1 MPPLAK
7 KRRTSTPNSSPA
19 KLSAKAKGKRKASAP
34 TAAPSP
40 SPRRRP
46 RLHRPADSDD
56 SASDSED
63 DYRDDHDLNNAST
76 TFVTAS
82 AGDAYLLYSTQPS
95 QTTDTLLSTSID
107 PAFTLSSYAT
117 ALSHFDSL
125 EHAAFRG
132 QRDLSQAR
140 VQRLEARFPKW
151 RWEMQQGF
159 NILLTGLGSKRTVL
173 NGFAEQARKT
183 GHIVVVNGFDTAS
196 AMADIVTALEDL
208 VRLQGEGNEPEEMNA
223 TPKKRARGN
232 QAKDSPTKRGKVGAP
247 SHSAPSTTAYRS
259 ARPVPALES
268 RVRKLC
274 TVLSPRSMSTAKAS
288 PPIFLV
294 IHSLDAPSLRLTK
307 HLSLLALLAAQPR
320 IHLIASIDHVRAPL
334 LFPTA
339 LATARPLHASISS
352 VRNRTTEPPDTTHLR
367 AFTFLY
373 YDAST
378 LLPYTREVLSQG
390 HLSKLLPPSIFPP
403 LSSSL
408 DPTASSLAQS
418 TTHVLASVTERAK
431 RLFNMLGRQQVA
443 VGEMLT
449 REVERGMR
457 LDAREGDKA
466 PVVAMSLATFKT
478 LATDALI
485 ATHPDQV
492 DGLLSEFKDHGVV
505 RSSTVAPEIVEGV
518 NDDDE
523 ELEGAGGGGSAEWVW
538 IPLGREALEEVL
550 EELGI
555 DE

>member
-1 MPPLAK
+1 MPPVAK
-7 KRRTSTPNSSPA
+7 KRKTSTPKSSPA
-19 KLSAKAKGKRKASAP
+19 KLSAKAKGKR

-46 RLHRPADSDD
+46 RPHHPANSDD
-56 SASDSED
+56 SASDPQD
-63 DYRDDHDLNNAST
+63 DYQDDHDFNDEPA
-76 TFVTAS
+76 TFVSAS

-95 QTTDTLLSTSID
+95 KTTDTLLSTSID

-125 EHAAFRG
+125 EHDAFQA
-132 QRDLSQAR
+132 QRDLSRAR
-140 VQRLEARFPKW
+140 IHRLEARFPKW

-173 NGFAEQARKT
+173 NGFAEQARKQ
-183 GHIVVVNGFDTAS
+183 GNVVVVNGYDTAS
-196 AMADIVTALEDL
+196 AMADVVTALEDL
-208 VRLQGEGNEPEEMNA
+208 VRLQGGPSAEENDDDEMNA
-223 TPKKRARGN
+223 TPRKRARGK
-232 QAKDSPTKRGKVGAP
+232 QAKSSPTKRGTAGGP
-247 SHSAPSTTAYRS
+247 SQSAPSATAYRS
-259 ARPVPALES
+259 ARPVSALES

-274 TVLSPRSMSTAKAS
+274 IALSAPSTSKAKA
-288 PPIFLV
+288 PPPVFLV

-307 HLSLLALLAAQPR
+307 HLSLLALLAAQPG

-352 VRNRTTEPPDTTHLR
+352 SSRSETTEPPDTTHLR

-378 LLPYTREVLSQG
+378 LLPYTHEVLSQG
-390 HLSKLLPPSIFPP
+390 HLSKLLPPSVFPP

-449 REVERGMR
+449 REVERAMR

-505 RSSTVAPEIVEGV
+505 RASTVAPEVVEGV
-518 NDDDE
+518 NDDDD
-523 ELEGAGGGGSAEWVW
+523 ELEGAGAGGSAEWVW
-538 IPLGREALEEVL
+538 IPLAREALEEVL